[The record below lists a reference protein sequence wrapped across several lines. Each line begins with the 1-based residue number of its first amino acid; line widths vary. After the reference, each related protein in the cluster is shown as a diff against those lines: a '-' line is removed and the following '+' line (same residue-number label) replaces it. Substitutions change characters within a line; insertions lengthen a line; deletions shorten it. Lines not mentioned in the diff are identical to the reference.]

1 MDHVLSKHTQIVR
14 EELKNQSASGMC
26 RADGFC
32 VWWNFYADQTTK
44 HGSEWFEYTMR
55 YFRFAFWEM
64 QIKRKNEL
72 NLDKFVK
79 YDICILIEHRKLLH
93 CDWLRADNFCIN
105 FFFAL

>member
-1 MDHVLSKHTQIVR
+1 
-14 EELKNQSASGMC
+14 
-26 RADGFC
+26 
-32 VWWNFYADQTTK
+32 
-44 HGSEWFEYTMR
+44 MR

-93 CDWLRADNFCIN
+93 CDWLRAGNFCIN